1 MEPSTQQEREIRAA
15 RNQAMFRAVNEQI
28 TALNKALESVTD
40 TFTVACEC
48 ADTTCVEMI
57 DIAPKDYTAVRGE
70 PRCFVCIRGTSTRTW
85 SWWFAKPLRTWSWRR
100 SRPPRRWPRRSHR
113 RPRPVYRAGGGV
125 AEGSGRRPIRRR
137 RAATDRASRTP

>member
-70 PRCFVCIRGTSTRTW
+70 PRSFVV
-85 SWWFAKPLRTWSWRR
+85 
-100 SRPPRRWPRRSHR
+100 RPGH
-113 RPRPVYRAGGGV
+113 VYPDVELVVREAVGYVVVEKIAAAAEV
-125 AEGSGRRPIRRR
+125 AESF
-137 RAATDRASRTP
+137 A